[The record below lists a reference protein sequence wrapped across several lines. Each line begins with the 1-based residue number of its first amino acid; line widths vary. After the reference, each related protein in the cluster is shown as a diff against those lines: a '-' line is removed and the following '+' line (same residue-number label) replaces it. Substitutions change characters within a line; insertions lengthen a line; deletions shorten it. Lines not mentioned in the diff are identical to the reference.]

1 MLVEK
6 IMRKRVFTIHHD
18 RTVLNACNI
27 FKKYKVGCLVVVN
40 SDNSHVGIL
49 TERDVI
55 ERAICEG
62 LSPEETKVK
71 EIMTRD
77 VKTIHPLL
85 KIDKAID
92 IMKEFHIKKL
102 LVVLDDSI
110 VGIITITDIS
120 YARPERTMEFIDTW
134 VKSRWVD

>member
-1 MLVEK
+1 MLVEH
-6 IMRKRVFTIHHD
+6 IMRRRVFTIHHD

-27 FKKYKVGCLVVVN
+27 FKKFKVGCLVVV
-40 SDNSHVGIL
+40 DRHNSHVGIL

-62 LSPEETKVK
+62 KRPEETKV
-71 EIMTRD
+71 EEVMTED

-85 KIDKAID
+85 KVDEAIEM
-92 IMKEFHIKKL
+92 MKEFHIKKL
-102 LVVLDDSI
+102 LVVLDGTI

-120 YARPERTMEFIDTW
+120 FARPERTTEFIDTW

>member
-1 MLVEK
+1 
-6 IMRKRVFTIHHD
+6 
-18 RTVLNACNI
+18 VLNACNI
-27 FKKYKVGCLVVVN
+27 FKKFKVGCLVVV
-40 SDNSHVGIL
+40 DRHNSHVVIL

-55 ERAICEG
+55 ERAICEVKR
-62 LSPEETKVK
+62 PEETKV
-71 EIMTRD
+71 EEVMTED

-85 KIDKAID
+85 KVDAAIEM
-92 IMKEFHIKKL
+92 MKEFHIKKL

-134 VKSRWVD
+134 IRSRLVD

>member
-6 IMRKRVFTIHHD
+6 IMRKRVFTIHHN

-27 FKKYKVGCLVVVN
+27 FKKYKVGCLIVLD

-62 LSPEETKVK
+62 LPPEETKVE

-92 IMKEFHIKKL
+92 MMKEFHIKKL

-110 VGIITITDIS
+110 VGIVTITDIS